1 MITTDDMA
9 RQVRATLEPVEGE
22 YDVDGI
28 VDEIHAEFGL
38 VDIDAVP
45 HSGYWLIVARHARP
59 DEAPQDWYF
68 TFGVGHP
75 LFAKRYV
82 KIHGTYDGARETM
95 FSVFDRNWSSQ
106 YPSAEAAGVEKYGL
120 TEI

>member
-59 DEAPQDWYF
+59 DEAPRDWYF

-82 KIHGTYDGARETM
+82 KIHGTHDGARETM